1 MDMEL
6 WTWSCGENR
15 VLLLDTR
22 GKQPTPQERGM
33 FLCRSL
39 TLPVDRLLMG
49 PVSWEPC
56 PGLIRMDHEGVRISA
71 EEADAGV
78 FLAFLSAAG
87 YGEFSSATD
96 GLRSFTPKPEQI
108 TCWKGKRQPEN
119 QTQRR
124 LLSLN

>member
-1 MDMEL
+1 MEL

-22 GKQPTPQERGM
+22 GKQPTAQERGI

-56 PGLIRMDHEGVRISA
+56 PGLIRMDHEGVRIPA
-71 EEADAGV
+71 EGSDAGV
-78 FLAFLSAAG
+78 FLAFLWAAG
-87 YGEFSSATD
+87 YGNFASATD
-96 GLRSFTPKPEQI
+96 GLRSFTPKSEQI
-108 TCWKGKRQPEN
+108 ICWKGKRQPED

>member
-22 GKQPTPQERGM
+22 GKQPSAQERGM

-39 TLPVDRLLMG
+39 TLSADRLLMG
-49 PVSWEPC
+49 PVSWESC
-56 PGLIRMDHEGVRISA
+56 PGLIRMDHEGVRIP
-71 EEADAGV
+71 ADKEDAAA

-87 YGEFSSATD
+87 YGNYPAATD
-96 GLRSFTPKPEQI
+96 DLRILSPNEQEFACWQGTKMPEEERKK
-108 TCWKGKRQPEN
+108 C
-119 QTQRR
+119 
-124 LLSLN
+124 LSLN